1 MPRLKMGVVG
11 CGAIA
16 QIQHLPHLRQRDDLF
31 EIAGLCDLSAGL
43 LDALGQEYHVP
54 PERRFLDYR
63 RMLDTDL
70 DAIIVCP
77 AGSHAPATIAAAEA
91 GKHAFVEKPMCHTV
105 REAEAMVEAARAH
118 GVVLQV
124 GYMKRHDPGY
134 LYARDRVREMS
145 DVRFVQVDHLHP
157 NNDLHLKEFKLL
169 RFDDIPSE
177 AKTRLREEDAVLTR
191 EAIGEAIGEAT
202 PAEVRAYHA
211 VLGSAIHDLGNL
223 HGMFGLPTR
232 IVASEI
238 WRDGTGITAILE
250 YPGDVRCDL
259 TWIDLPELWDFKE
272 TLEVYGSRDRVLVSF
287 PTGFAIGQ
295 TAEVIVQG
303 IEGEGTPW
311 KKQVVVS
318 HESAFLRELVAFH
331 DCIVQGKQPE
341 TSGAEAVADIALVR
355 DLILAAR

>member
-1 MPRLKMGVVG
+1 MGVIG

-43 LDALGQEYHVP
+43 LAALGQEYHVP
-54 PERRFLDYR
+54 PERQFLDYR
-63 RMLDTDL
+63 RLLDTDL
-70 DAIIVCP
+70 DAVIVCP

-91 GKHAFVEKPMCHTV
+91 DKHVFVEKPMCYTV

-134 LYARDRVREMS
+134 LYARDRVRAMS
-145 DVRFVQVDHLHP
+145 DVRFVQVNHLHP

-169 RFDDIPSE
+169 RFDDLPSE
-177 AKTRLREEDAVLTR
+177 ARARLREEDAALTR
-191 EAIGEAIGEAT
+191 EAIGEAT
-202 PAEVRAYHA
+202 PAEIRAYHS
-211 VLGSAIHDLGNL
+211 VLGSMIHDLGNL
-223 HGMFGLPTR
+223 HGMFGPPTR

-238 WRDGTGITAILE
+238 WRGGAGITTILA
-250 YPGDVRCDL
+250 YPGDARCAA
-259 TWIDLPELWDFKE
+259 TWVDLPELWDFKE

-295 TAEVIVQG
+295 TAEVVVQG
-303 IEGEGTPW
+303 IEGNGVPW
-311 KKQVVVS
+311 KKQVIIS

-331 DCIVQGKQPE
+331 DCIVNGTTSE
-341 TSGAEAVADIALVR
+341 TPGAEAVADIALVR
-355 DLILAAR
+355 DLILAARQ